1 MKSRILWLVSGTGW
15 FCPPSTF
22 ARLVLI
28 VSFMCCLFATS
39 ANAEPFVY
47 VVTLSQQFGTID
59 LANGEFQPIG
69 NGTPDGLSNLIWL
82 TDGSLLS
89 LATTGSNAGYLAKID
104 PATGEEIALRPIT
117 YKGQPLGFNA
127 FDLAEVR
134 RRLYLT
140 DFSNNLYSVNLATG
154 NAVRVGANGGTTGMR
169 PDTNIPLTFNTD
181 GTFNLCDEG
190 LYGFAGKLYA
200 TFDSYAINPNATPP
214 GRAHEYLSPYLW
226 QIDPLTGAAT
236 FIANTD
242 WQLSAIV
249 EANSKLYAFRSV
261 IDGFDFT
268 FGFPIAHA
276 ELVRLDQETGKT
288 QKLADID
295 PSLGPIFGAAPVRML
310 R

>member
-1 MKSRILWLVSGTGW
+1 MKSRILWWVPGTGW
-15 FCPPSTF
+15 FCPPSRF
-22 ARLVLI
+22 ARLLLI
-28 VSFMCCLFATS
+28 VCFMCCLFAAS
-39 ANAEPFVY
+39 ANAAPFVY

-59 LANGEFQPIG
+59 LANGKFQPIG
-69 NGTPDGLSNLIWL
+69 NGTPDGLTNLMWL
-82 TDGSLLS
+82 TDESLLS
-89 LATTGSNAGYLAKID
+89 LATTGSDAGYLAKID
-104 PATGEEIALRPIT
+104 PATGEETALRPIT
-117 YKGQPLGFNA
+117 YNGQPLGLNA

-134 RRLYLT
+134 GRLYVT
-140 DFSNNLYSVNLATG
+140 DFSNNLYSVDLATG
-154 NAVRVGANGGTTGMR
+154 NATRVGANGGTTGMR
-169 PDTNIPLTFNTD
+169 PDPNIPLTFNTD

-200 TFDSYAINPNATPP
+200 TFDSYAIDPNATPP
-214 GRAHEYLSPYLW
+214 SRAHEYLYPYLW

-249 EANSKLYAFRSV
+249 EAKGKFYAFRVV
-261 IDGFDFT
+261 IDGFNFT

-276 ELVRLDQETGKT
+276 ELVSLDQKTGKT

-295 PSLGPIFGAAPVRML
+295 PSLGPIFGAAPVRSL